1 MASPGSRPQSGDTA
15 SRTGTRR
22 KILLLGP
29 RRAGKSSLCKVVY
42 QSYQPNDTLFLA
54 PTARTQKLDV
64 KTFQKLEIW
73 DMPGSALQQFSTG
86 THSTGVAPPAESAVE
101 IPWAEVSAI
110 IFVVDA
116 QDDYFDALS
125 KLNQV
130 ILVAYKNSPSIHFH
144 IFINK
149 VDGLS
154 DDYKYDTQRDIE
166 QRVYEELIDSSHE
179 FQGPAGEPVQLD
191 TEVNIRF
198 HLTSVFDS
206 SVFVAFSRIQQRLMQ
221 NEGGADTSRTTDAEP
236 DAPEHLVSLHDAI
249 ESACN
254 SLCAS
259 CLLEKAYVFDV
270 PSRTFI
276 GCDTS
281 PFDLPLF
288 DVMFEYIKFLSQFS
302 ALYSDV
308 AQASGAKATRKWS
321 ASVVRLG
328 SDTSVAFWQLD
339 NHLALLATVRTS
351 VHVHNLGILVRALT
365 HPRTTTSTASA
376 PRSPRSDA
384 SPPHSHV
391 IGSERSSC
399 DREDER
405 SRGSSRRGA
414 AECACARG
422 QVLRDLLVPVRV
434 LRIWLVIDQ
443 VQGEPGGQGPR
454 SLCAAVL

>member
-22 KILLLGP
+22 KVLLLGP

-54 PTARTQKLDV
+54 PTTRTQKLDV

-73 DMPGSALQQFSTG
+73 DIPGSALQQFSAG

-116 QDDYFDALS
+116 QDDYFDVLS

-144 IFINK
+144 VFINK

-179 FQGPAGEPVQLD
+179 FHGPSGEPVQLD

-236 DAPEHLVSLHDAI
+236 DGSEHLVSLHDAI

-259 CLLEKAYVFDV
+259 CLLEKAYIFDV

-308 AQASGAKATRKWS
+308 AQTSGAKATRKWS

-351 VHVHNLGILVRALT
+351 VHVHNLGILVRALN
-365 HPRTTTSTASA
+365 
-376 PRSPRSDA
+376 
-384 SPPHSHV
+384 
-391 IGSERSSC
+391 
-399 DREDER
+399 
-405 SRGSSRRGA
+405 
-414 AECACARG
+414 
-422 QVLRDLLVPVRV
+422 
-434 LRIWLVIDQ
+434 
-443 VQGEPGGQGPR
+443 
-454 SLCAAVL
+454 